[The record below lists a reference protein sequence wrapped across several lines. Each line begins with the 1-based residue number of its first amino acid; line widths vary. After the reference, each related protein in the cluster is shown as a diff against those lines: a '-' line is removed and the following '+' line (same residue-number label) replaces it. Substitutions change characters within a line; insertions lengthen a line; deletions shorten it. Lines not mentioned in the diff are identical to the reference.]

1 MSPDELVLRDYQQEC
16 VDICDS
22 LGSGS
27 HLVQMATGLGKTVT
41 FSKIARK
48 GRVLLL
54 SHREEL
60 VTQPVKYYSCP
71 VGIEK
76 AERHSHGE
84 EVVSASVQTLVNR
97 LQKEFKPGDFDM
109 VITDEAHHALAP
121 SYRKIYDYL
130 RPRLHIGFTA
140 TPRRGDDRGLGAVF
154 DDIVFQKDLR
164 WGIANGYLCDIDCR
178 RTIVDWSTKGV
189 RTGMGDF
196 RVSELAKRV
205 DRPETNRQVAAAY
218 DGLHIGQTL
227 VFASSVHHA

>member
-1 MSPDELVLRDYQQEC
+1 MAPDEIVLRDYQQEC

-22 LGSGS
+22 LESGS

-41 FSKIARK
+41 FSRIARK

-84 EVVSASVQTLVNR
+84 EVVSASVQTLANR
-97 LQKEFKPGDFDM
+97 LERDFEPGEFDM

-140 TPRRGDDRGLGAVF
+140 TPRRGTIEASGLFSTISSFRKICAGESPMAIFAISTAVEPS
-154 DDIVFQKDLR
+154 
-164 WGIANGYLCDIDCR
+164 WTGR
-178 RTIVDWSTKGV
+178 RRASV
-189 RTGMGDF
+189 
-196 RVSELAKRV
+196 
-205 DRPETNRQVAAAY
+205 PEWAIS
-218 DGLHIGQTL
+218 G
-227 VFASSVHHA
+227 

>member
-76 AERHSHGE
+76 AERPLAWRGG
-84 EVVSASVQTLVNR
+84 R
-97 LQKEFKPGDFDM
+97 LGFGPD
-109 VITDEAHHALAP
+109 A
-121 SYRKIYDYL
+121 RKS
-130 RPRLHIGFTA
+130 
-140 TPRRGDDRGLGAVF
+140 TP
-154 DDIVFQKDLR
+154 
-164 WGIANGYLCDIDCR
+164 
-178 RTIVDWSTKGV
+178 KGV
-189 RTGMGDF
+189 
-196 RVSELAKRV
+196 
-205 DRPETNRQVAAAY
+205 
-218 DGLHIGQTL
+218 
-227 VFASSVHHA
+227 

>member
-1 MSPDELVLRDYQQEC
+1 MSPDEIVLRDYQQEC
-16 VDICDS
+16 VDICNS
-22 LGSGS
+22 LESGS

-41 FSKIARK
+41 FSKIGRK

-84 EVVSASVQTLVNR
+84 EVVSASVQTLANC
-97 LQKEFKPGDFDM
+97 LQREFKPGDFDM

-140 TPRRGDDRGLGAVF
+140 TPRRGDDRGLGYAV
-154 DDIVFQKDLR
+154 
-164 WGIANGYLCDIDCR
+164 N
-178 RTIVDWSTKGV
+178 
-189 RTGMGDF
+189 
-196 RVSELAKRV
+196 
-205 DRPETNRQVAAAY
+205 
-218 DGLHIGQTL
+218 
-227 VFASSVHHA
+227 